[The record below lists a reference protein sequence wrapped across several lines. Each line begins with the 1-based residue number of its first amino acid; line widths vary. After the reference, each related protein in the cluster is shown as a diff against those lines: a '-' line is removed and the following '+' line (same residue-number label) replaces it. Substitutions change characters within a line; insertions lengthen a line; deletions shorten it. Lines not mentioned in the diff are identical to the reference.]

1 MSALKRRLSDR
12 SLVGLNMLEVIVG
25 VYLVLFTPW
34 LVSDYS
40 FEEYFEKLISIF
52 HLGEWLSALITFAII
67 FAAGLI
73 WFTTIMAVVL
83 LSNWFALD
91 RYDVLNMISGTIFYI
106 CNVIFHLGLVIGI
119 TSLFF
124 AIFL

>member
-1 MSALKRRLSDR
+1 MKRRLSDR

-40 FEEYFEKLISIF
+40 FEEYLEILISIF
-52 HLGEWLSALITFAII
+52 HLGEWLSVLIAFAII

-83 LSNWFALD
+83 ISNWFVLD
-91 RYDVLNMISGTIFYI
+91 RYDVLSSISGTIFYI
-106 CNVIFHLGLVIGI
+106 CNVIFHLGLIVGI
-119 TSLFF
+119 ASLFF